1 MPETPLFSAEP
12 PAMPTMKA
20 NAPSIGDEILASRS
34 LFAWKPDSIDPALPH
49 VDLFAAVFNQASK
62 SYNWR
67 WDEAYKRSRKD
78 ALAMTRDCWMMS
90 LFNER
95 RFPVSQTAWHLESED
110 KRDAMQKA
118 VVDHMTACIQA
129 TPDLESMLFEL
140 QWAIWY
146 GRAGMEVTWN
156 YETIRNQRSLVCQ
169 SWYPVNGDKI
179 QFTWD
184 GKPELMIYTPKASEL
199 ERRHPG
205 TEIRRTDRWTVLVLD
220 QPYWR
225 DRYIVHK
232 HDCIDADFFE
242 SEMAGGVHGVGIRHW

>member
-34 LFAWKPDSIDPALPH
+34 MFAWKPDSIDPALPH

-67 WDEAYKRSRKD
+67 WDEAYERSRKD

-199 ERRHPG
+199 
-205 TEIRRTDRWTVLVLD
+205 
-220 QPYWR
+220 
-225 DRYIVHK
+225 
-232 HDCIDADFFE
+232 
-242 SEMAGGVHGVGIRHW
+242 